1 MADFNGIAL
10 LTDSTAVCLQYDI
23 VGRLFM
29 EQAFEPDLLQKL
41 HLFFLIE
48 EPQKEISSLRL
59 CFNLVFVR
67 ILEWTFVG
75 GMVPLF
81 CVTIQDCSLLP

>member
-1 MADFNGIAL
+1 MANFNGIAL

-41 HLFFLIE
+41 HVFDLTARRESGRFQE
-48 EPQKEISSLRL
+48 KE
-59 CFNLVFVR
+59 
-67 ILEWTFVG
+67 
-75 GMVPLF
+75 
-81 CVTIQDCSLLP
+81 